1 MLRKGDDVVLTTSEG
16 WESPAGTIFKVEDI
30 GGGSVKLHSTRTGYI
45 YVLEEY
51 LSDFHKLFY
60 IKITEK
66 WSHGHSKS
74 VYFVFED
81 DVNIELTD
89 EDVEDECEVFL
100 GYEHTF
106 NSMSEH
112 HRGYDW
118 EHISREAY
126 IEENVSFVSNDI
138 DLNIVFSDEK
148 VILSQ
153 ELFSICMASNNQ
165 SERGVVARYVIADLK
180 RKENI

>member
-16 WESPAGTIFKVEDI
+16 WESPAGTIFKVEDV

-66 WSHGHSKS
+66 WSHGNSKS

-81 DVNIELTD
+81 DVNIELID
-89 EDVEDECEVFL
+89 EGMENVCEVFL
-100 GYEHTF
+100 GYEHIL

-112 HRGYDW
+112 YRGYNW

-126 IEENVSFVSNDI
+126 IKEN
-138 DLNIVFSDEK
+138 
-148 VILSQ
+148 
-153 ELFSICMASNNQ
+153 ASNNQ
-165 SERGVVARYVIADLK
+165 SERGIVARYVISDLK
-180 RKENI
+180 RKESL